1 MTSIAIFNTKLW
13 ALKVRGNIWATK
25 EIEVMSKRILF
36 NFRSLK
42 MLQWI
47 WKFTYWLNWVFE
59 YDLWRKKVKLG
70 NIWAGRIPQSLKKY
84 SWKSNDFVIFF
95 SRLRFLIEI
104 CQCWKVVQCYLE
116 EKINFG
122 VIFELKNTTCIKA
135 KFDFSTMKLV
145 KVHLNEIQNKNTCN
159 LV

>member
-1 MTSIAIFNTKLW
+1 MKGHSHVLKSIDGLKADKFLHKCELAKQCKNVNKNNCFYIVFAEL
-13 ALKVRGNIWATK
+13 ALIWYAGNC
-25 EIEVMSKRILF
+25 SLF
-36 NFRSLK
+36 
-42 MLQWI
+42 
-47 WKFTYWLNWVFE
+47 
-59 YDLWRKKVKLG
+59 KLG
-70 NIWAGRIPQSLKKY
+70 NIWAGRIPQSIKNY

-95 SRLRFLIEI
+95 SRLRFLIEM

-135 KFDFSTMKLV
+135 KFDFSTMKLWR
-145 KVHLNEIQNKNTCN
+145 VHLNEIQNKNTCN